1 MELILLPRD
10 SENHQ
15 LVLRTRQHSVE
26 YNPASHEL
34 ILRSTQS
41 PAPTVA
47 NSINRAISHETAFH
61 SPALTHICP
70 VCHRPWKKDFLS
82 SSMHTSTEWTN
93 NENDSVLVA
102 PHYFRLLAQAPLLG
116 TTHSKPSSE
125 TVCNGINEG
134 YYERFFVEIRQLGR
148 GSRGTVYLCQH
159 VLNGHALGMYAVKK
173 VPVGNHDDTLCQSL
187 GEVHLME
194 ELIHP
199 NVIHY
204 KHAWV
209 EMSQASPFTPCVPTL
224 HVLMMAANGGS
235 LADWISARSG
245 DSTECTKS
253 PTMNQTYVDRLK
265 TEFRKRRHAKECVE
279 PKGSTRT
286 GIHFL
291 REEEIIQL
299 MIDVTQGLEFLHNR
313 GVLHLDL
320 KPGNVLLH
328 WDDDAL
334 LPKALL
340 SDFGSSHP
348 VHENWVRKRTGH
360 TGTLEYMAPETIVP
374 QYGQLAELSS
384 KADIWS
390 LGILLYV
397 LIFFDLPYTQVD
409 DVDLLQ
415 REISSFHSLEDTI
428 HYRGQSRRYSHI
440 HPVLHSLLNSMLQVN
455 PQARPTCRDILNV
468 LEHYPD
474 VPTSAMQV
482 RQSSAVTTLPAL
494 RKTIYSRPSC
504 NAHKPFDT
512 PAIVMLVIGITYM
525 QVLIADNLGW
535 LYGSQ
540 YHVWIRHTC
549 ILLALG
555 QVACSVTSRRPVLR
569 SIDIRLAL
577 PSTILFILMLVYIC
591 TRI

>member
-1 MELILLPRD
+1 
-10 SENHQ
+10 
-15 LVLRTRQHSVE
+15 
-26 YNPASHEL
+26 
-34 ILRSTQS
+34 
-41 PAPTVA
+41 
-47 NSINRAISHETAFH
+47 
-61 SPALTHICP
+61 
-70 VCHRPWKKDFLS
+70 
-82 SSMHTSTEWTN
+82 MHTSTGWTD
-93 NENDSVLVA
+93 NENDSVHVA
-102 PHYFRLLAQAPLLG
+102 PHYFRLLSQAPLLG
-116 TTHSKPSSE
+116 TTRSNISSE
-125 TVCNGINEG
+125 TVCEGINEG

-209 EMSQASPFTPCVPTL
+209 EMSQASLFTPRVPTL

-245 DSTECTKS
+245 DSTEHTKS

-279 PKGSTRT
+279 PRGSTRT

-291 REEEIIQL
+291 REEEIVQL
-299 MIDVTQGLEFLHNR
+299 MIDVTRGLDFLHNR

-340 SDFGSSHP
+340 SDFGSSLP
-348 VHENWVRKRTGH
+348 VHENWMRKRTGH

-374 QYGQLAELSS
+374 HCGQLAELSS
-384 KADIWS
+384 KADVWS

-415 REISSFHSLEDTI
+415 HEISSFHSLEDTI
-428 HYRGQSRRYSHI
+428 YYRGQSRRYSHI
-440 HPVLHSLLNSMLQVN
+440 HPALTSLLNSMLQVN
-455 PQARPTCRDILNV
+455 PQARPACCDILNV

-474 VPTSAMQV
+474 VPASAMQV
-482 RQSSAVTTLPAL
+482 MQVRQPSAVTALPAL
-494 RKTIYSRPSC
+494 RKSTYPRPSSIVKKSF
-504 NAHKPFDT
+504 HT
-512 PAIVMLVIGITYM
+512 PIIVMLVIGITYM
-525 QVLIADNLGW
+525 QVLLADNLGW
-535 LYGSQ
+535 IYGSQ
-540 YHVWIRHTC
+540 YHVWIRHVCT
-549 ILLALG
+549 LLALG
-555 QVACSVTSRRPVLR
+555 QVACSVTFRPTVIR
-569 SIDIRLAL
+569 PIDIRLVL
-577 PSTILFILMLVYIC
+577 PSTILVILIMVYTC